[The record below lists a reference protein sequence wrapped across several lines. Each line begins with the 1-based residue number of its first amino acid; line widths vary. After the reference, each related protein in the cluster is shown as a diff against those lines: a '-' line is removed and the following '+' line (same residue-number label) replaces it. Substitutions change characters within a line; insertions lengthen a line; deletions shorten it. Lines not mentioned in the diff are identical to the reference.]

1 MCCVNM
7 SSSSETDSER
17 IPDKSV
23 QSKQPNDKNKVK
35 PNRVFRE
42 LPLKRA
48 LKSYVISTII
58 ESYSTLGIR
67 VLWKEKDYSDM
78 YSRRE
83 ELEQLFKTVPEI
95 KIIISCVTAM
105 EKGEELDTGFSFW
118 LVFDWPDITVNK
130 FEHML
135 CKKVLESGFKIATCK
150 GVRGRGMKNSFQ
162 FLTQS
167 MQKKLI
173 FETGVRAFSDLEIF
187 ENLVTNFD

>member
-1 MCCVNM
+1 M
-7 SSSSETDSER
+7 SSSSETDAER

-95 KIIISCVTAM
+95 TS
-105 EKGEELDTGFSFW
+105 W
-118 LVFDWPDITVNK
+118 
-130 FEHML
+130 ML
-135 CKKVLESGFKIATCK
+135 NGPT
-150 GVRGRGMKNSFQ
+150 
-162 FLTQS
+162 
-167 MQKKLI
+167 
-173 FETGVRAFSDLEIF
+173 
-187 ENLVTNFD
+187 